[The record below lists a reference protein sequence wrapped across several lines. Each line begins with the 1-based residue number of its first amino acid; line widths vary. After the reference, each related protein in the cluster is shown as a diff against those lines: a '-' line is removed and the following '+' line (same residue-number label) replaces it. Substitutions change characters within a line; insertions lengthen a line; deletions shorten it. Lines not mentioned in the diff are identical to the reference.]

1 MTPVPLAGLGPF
13 LPVAINAG
21 FDLLTNL
28 IAELASNEATPE
40 ETRLTLLELGDRL
53 TKAKAEVAAVV
64 IKDV

>member
-1 MTPVPLAGLGPF
+1 MTPVPLIGLGPF

-28 IAELASNEATPE
+28 IAELAGSEKTPE
-40 ETRLTLLELGDRL
+40 ETRLALLELADRL
-53 TKAKAEVAAVV
+53 NKQKAEVAAVV